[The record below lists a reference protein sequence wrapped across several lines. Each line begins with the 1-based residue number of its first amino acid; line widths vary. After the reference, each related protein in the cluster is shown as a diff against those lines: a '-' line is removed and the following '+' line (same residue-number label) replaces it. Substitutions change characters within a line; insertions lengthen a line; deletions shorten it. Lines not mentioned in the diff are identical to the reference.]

1 MFDSK
6 RLIAV
11 TLGLILLAMV
21 SSQVTAQ
28 GGRGFGG
35 GRGFRGGRGGGP
47 PGQDARFVKDRDDFH
62 YLLQHHD
69 QIRRT
74 VTNRDDGV
82 ETLTESDDAEIA
94 AKIQEHVD
102 AMYGRVEDGRPIH
115 MRDPLFAAVFRHAD
129 KIKMEMET
137 TDKGVRVIET
147 SEDPYVARLI
157 QAHAQVVNLFVKNGF
172 GEPHKNHA
180 VPERDGVTSTP
191 TSNGQASAKSGNGGD
206 ADRPCPAA
214 TCPAAGDCPNAGKC
228 PLAKP
233 ACCAAGI
240 CKGTACP
247 LSDVCPHAK
256 STSVAESPCDSD
268 QSCPGA
274 ACPAAGNCPCA
285 AKCPNAANC
294 PNAAKCSATKP
305 ACCANRACQG
315 TGCPLD
321 LEQPV
326 IEHSD
331 NSNE

>member
-1 MFDSK
+1 MFNSK
-6 RLIAV
+6 RLISVA
-11 TLGLILLAMV
+11 LGLTLLAMV
-21 SSQVTAQ
+21 SSQVAAQ
-28 GGRGFGG
+28 SGRGFGG

-62 YLLQHHD
+62 FLLQHHD

-137 TDKGVRVIET
+137 TDKGVRVVET

-180 VPERDGVTSTP
+180 VPERGGVTSTP
-191 TSNGQASAKSGNGGD
+191 TSSEHMSAGSERDGD
-206 ADRPCPAA
+206 AVQPCPAA
-214 TCPAAGDCPNAGKC
+214 GTCPNA
-228 PLAKP
+228 
-233 ACCAAGI
+233 
-240 CKGTACP
+240 
-247 LSDVCPHAK
+247 
-256 STSVAESPCDSD
+256 E
-268 QSCPGA
+268 
-274 ACPAAGNCPCA
+274 NCPSA
-285 AKCPNAANC
+285 AKCPNAAKC
-294 PNAAKCSATKP
+294 AAAKP
-305 ACCANRACQG
+305 ACCANRTCQG
-315 TGCPLD
+315 VGCPLD
-321 LEQPV
+321 LKQPV
-326 IEHSD
+326 VEHSD
-331 NSNE
+331 DSSE